1 MFAGLAAYVLI
12 SGMSQQFVAA
22 QITQTENHSMCNC
35 VIFRLDDVQDT
46 WLHSAQT
53 QIMNLFIS
61 KDQSLSVGI
70 IMNETGNDQMILQK
84 IKEGQSKGLFEMAIH
99 GLNHVDYTKL
109 SEQEQ
114 KKTLDLANTKM
125 QTLFGVKSNV
135 FIPPYDLFNN
145 STLVAMADSRIGI
158 LSAAL
163 GPPNDNHFIWSPSDS
178 SEPYSIFQFPETVGF
193 MDEVDGVWQKVSNSA
208 ILDSIHDGI
217 AKRGYAVVVLH
228 PQNFV
233 KTENGQFVDVMD
245 STQVSNLSN
254 LIDSVLAKKI
264 RITTFE
270 NISGSDPPQN
280 QMQPISDSVKT
291 RNEFLKEK
299 RIEINNMIHS
309 CHMEIKN
316 AVHNHKQIAHEC
328 KAKIMKAKEDYKNIH
343 EQLKS
348 EFKEIGS
355 HLNRHKHNNA

>member
-1 MFAGLAAYVLI
+1 
-12 SGMSQQFVAA
+12 MSQQFVAA
-22 QITQTENHSMCNC
+22 QIIQTDNPSMCNC

-61 KDQSLSVGI
+61 KHQSLSVGI

-84 IKEGQSKGLFEMAIH
+84 IQEGQSIGLFELAIH

-114 KKTLDLANTKM
+114 KKSLDLANTKM
-125 QTLFGVKSNV
+125 QTLFGIKSNI

-145 STLVAMADSRIGI
+145 STLVAMMDSRIGI
-158 LSAAL
+158 LSAAS
-163 GPPNDNHFIWSPSDS
+163 GPPNDNRFIWNPSDS

-193 MDEVDGVWQKVSNSA
+193 MDEVDGVWQKVSNSVV
-208 ILDSIHDGI
+208 LNSINDGI

-245 STQVSNLSN
+245 STQVNDLSN
-254 LIDSVLAKKI
+254 LIDSILAKKI

-270 NISGSDPPQN
+270 NIVSSDPPQN
-280 QMQPISDSVKT
+280 QVQLISESVKT
-291 RNEFLKEK
+291 RNEILKEK
-299 RIEINNMIHS
+299 RTEIKNMIHS
-309 CHMEIKN
+309 CHLEIKN
-316 AVHNHKQIAHEC
+316 ASHNHKQIAQEC
-328 KAKIMKAKEDYKNIH
+328 KEKIMKSKEDLKNIH

-348 EFKEIGS
+348 EFKQIDS
-355 HLNRHKHNNA
+355 HLNKIKHKNDDCKKCF

>member
-1 MFAGLAAYVLI
+1 
-12 SGMSQQFVAA
+12 MSQQFVEA
-22 QITQTENHSMCNC
+22 QIAQTNNHSMCNC

-53 QIMNLFIS
+53 QVMNLFIS

-70 IMNETGNDQMILQK
+70 IMNETENDQMILQK
-84 IKEGQSKGLFEMAIH
+84 IKEGQSKGLFELAIH

-114 KKTLDLANTKM
+114 KKTLDLASDKM

-145 STLVAMADSRIGI
+145 LTLVAMSNSRIGI
-158 LSAAL
+158 LSAAS
-163 GPPNDNHFIWSPSDS
+163 GPPNDNRFIWSPAIS

-208 ILDSIHDGI
+208 ILNSIHDGI

-233 KTENGQFVDVMD
+233 KTENGQFVDIID
-245 STQVSNLSN
+245 STQLNNLSN
-254 LIDSVLAKKI
+254 LIDSVLVKKI

-270 NISGSDPPQN
+270 NIAGSDPPQN
-280 QMQPISDSVKT
+280 QAQTISESVKT
-291 RNEFLKEK
+291 RNEILKEK
-299 RIEINNMIHS
+299 RAEIKNLIHS
-309 CHMEIKN
+309 CHLEIKH
-316 AVHNHKQIAHEC
+316 ASYNHKHIAQEC
-328 KAKIMKAKEDYKNIH
+328 KAKIMKAKDDLKNIH

-348 EFKEIGS
+348 KIKQIDS
-355 HLNRHKHNNA
+355 HLKIKHKNV